1 MSITETWLKANHKKP
16 RAKKLIK
23 TDRDGLNARVSPK
36 GKITFMMRYYYN
48 DARKDF
54 DIGSYPLM
62 SLKEAREENQHLRKK
77 LEQGHNPKIARQ
89 LERQAIIAAKS
100 LKGLFE
106 LWYDAY
112 CVKNKKG
119 HHDIKR
125 SFEIHVFPRI
135 GNLPAEKITLHEWL
149 DILEAL
155 AEKRPAIAER
165 LLVNAK
171 QMLKYGLK
179 RRLIPSNALTDIYA
193 KEDLQIQKR
202 SVDRSLSDE
211 EIKMLWLAVDH
222 SRITAK
228 NKLFVKLCLIYACRN
243 GELRLSKKEHFD
255 LEAMVWTIP
264 PENHKLGKSS
274 GKPLLRPITPAIEGY
289 LKQAFELSADSK
301 YVFTNDGS
309 SEVMGHTA
317 PLALPY
323 NIMQYLR
330 RNEGYE
336 LTHFSMHDL
345 RSTARTNFSTLTD
358 PHIAEIMLG
367 HTLGGVWKTYDQ
379 HNYLKEQ
386 AIAYEAWCD
395 RLFGLVGLKP
405 LTTPSNDNVVN
416 LDSRRKFHEKNTVRL

>member
-1 MSITETWLKANHKKP
+1 MGITDTWLKANHKKLKT
-16 RAKKLIK
+16 KKLIK
-23 TDRDGLNARVSPK
+23 ADRDGLNARVSPK

-48 DARKDF
+48 NLRKDF

-62 SLKEAREENQHLRKK
+62 SLKEARDENQRLRKK
-77 LEQGHNPKIARQ
+77 LEQGHNPKVVRQ

-106 LWYDAY
+106 LWYESY

-119 HHDIKR
+119 HHEIKR
-125 SFEIHVFPRI
+125 SFEIHIFPRI
-135 GNLPAEKITLHEWL
+135 GELPAEKITLHEWL
-149 DILEAL
+149 DILEDL
-155 AEKRPAIAER
+155 AEKRPAITER

-171 QMLKYGLK
+171 QLLKYGLK
-179 RRLIPSNALTDIYA
+179 RKLIPSNVLADIYA

-222 SRITAK
+222 SRITKK

-243 GELRLSKKEHFD
+243 GELRLSEKQHFD
-255 LEAMVWTIP
+255 FEAKIWTIP
-264 PENHKLGKSS
+264 PENHKLGKKN
-274 GKPLLRPITPAIEGY
+274 GKPLLRPLTPSIESF

-309 SEVMGHTA
+309 NDVMGHSA

-330 RNEGYE
+330 RYEGYE
-336 LTHFSMHDL
+336 LAHFSMHDL
-345 RSTARTNFSTLTD
+345 RRTARTNFSTLTD

-367 HTLGGVWKTYDQ
+367 HSLGGVWKTYDQ
-379 HNYLKEQ
+379 HDYMKEQ
-386 AIAYEAWCD
+386 AKAYEAWCN
-395 RLFGLVGLKP
+395 RLFGLVGIQEP
-405 LTTPSNDNVVN
+405 TPANDNVVT
-416 LDSRRKFHEKNTVRL
+416 LESRRTA